1 MVITIYNFGPSF
13 HRIGSYI
20 SFPSQYTGGSHV
32 PFCPPSPV
40 KGKKGQDKKGQ
51 KGTKGDKKG
60 QNGHKNT
67 KYGKNDKQI

>member
-1 MVITIYNFGPSF
+1 MVRTGKKAIINDL
-13 HRIGSYI
+13 RWKNICVLK
-20 SFPSQYTGGSHV
+20 GGSHV
-32 PFCPPSPV
+32 TFCPPSPV

-67 KYGKNDKQI
+67 KNGKNGKK